1 MDLNSKK
8 IIIFDL
14 DGTLAYSKSCIDT
27 EMGGLIAKLLEKKK
41 VAVISGGSFKQ
52 YNKQL
57 LPNLSLSEE
66 HLKRLYL
73 FPTCSTTFYQYDDNG
88 WKRVYA
94 ETLKNEEKK
103 RIMNAFE
110 KTFIDMGYK
119 HPERIWGE
127 VIEDRE
133 TQITF
138 SAYGQQAPLE
148 VKKNWDPDG
157 KKRHK
162 MKSTLEKYIS
172 DFEIKLG
179 GTTSIDITYKGID
192 KGYGIRKI
200 EEILK
205 IPVLDMLF
213 VGDALFE
220 GGNDYPAKEAGV
232 DCIAVSGVEE
242 TKEII
247 RSIIKE

>member
-1 MDLNSKK
+1 MGTKK

-27 EMGGLIAKLLEKKK
+27 EMGGLVARLLEKKK
-41 VAVISGGSFKQ
+41 VAVISGGPFKQ
-52 YNKQL
+52 YDKQL
-57 LPNLSLSEE
+57 LANLKLSDEQ
-66 HLKRLYL
+66 LKNLYL
-73 FPTCSTTFYQYDDNG
+73 FPTCSTTFYRYEENG

-94 ETLKNEEKK
+94 ETLRNEEKQ

-110 KTFIDMGYK
+110 KTFIEIGYK
-119 HPERIWGE
+119 HPEKIWGE

-138 SAYGQQAPLE
+138 SAHGQEAPLE
-148 VKKNWDPDG
+148 VKRDWDPDR
-157 KKRHK
+157 KKRMGIK
-162 MKSTLEKYIS
+162 KSLEDYIPE
-172 DFEIKLG
+172 FEIRLG

-200 EEILK
+200 EEILNVP
-205 IPVLDMLF
+205 ISEMLF

-232 DCIAVSGVEE
+232 DCVAVSGVEE

-247 RSIIKE
+247 KSIIKE

>member
-1 MDLNSKK
+1 MYLNSKN

-14 DGTLAYSKSCIDT
+14 DGTLAYSKSGIDA
-27 EMGGLIAKLLEKKK
+27 EMGGLVAKLLEKKK

-52 YNKQL
+52 YSKQL
-57 LPNLSLSEE
+57 LPNLNLSEE

-73 FPTCSTTFYQYDDNG
+73 FPTCSTTFYQYDTG

-94 ETLKNEEKK
+94 ETLKDEEKK

-119 HPERIWGE
+119 HPGEIWGD

-157 KKRHK
+157 KKRK
-162 MKSTLEKYIS
+162 EMKNTLEKYIS
-172 DFEIKLG
+172 DFEIRIG
-179 GTTSIDITYKGID
+179 GTTSLDITYKGID

-205 IPVLDMLF
+205 IPIPEMLF

-232 DCIAVSGVEE
+232 DCLAVSGVEE